1 MDDPDPAGNIIL
13 QLLLLLVLILVNAFF
28 AMSEIAVISLNDN
41 KIQKMAEEGHKKAKQ
56 ILRLTENS
64 SNFLSTIQIGVT
76 LAGFLTSASA
86 SQTFADKLATAIA
99 QPKVVA
105 VIPYSVISGF
115 AMVVITLIMSY
126 FSLVLGE
133 LVPKKIAMQKPEKV
147 SFLAVGPLLFVAK
160 ITKPVVKFLSFS
172 TNLVVRLFGFDPNAD
187 EEDVTAEEI
196 RMMVDVGEE
205 KGVIENTQKEMINN
219 IFEFDDMDVGDIM
232 THRTEMF
239 AVEVDDPLEDVVK
252 ISMEEGYSRIPVY
265 DDDPDNIIG
274 IAYVKDLL
282 KYVGRSLPKDRTLRD
297 IMRKAY
303 YVPETKHCDELFKE
317 MIESHVQ
324 MAIVVDEY
332 GGTAG
337 LVTLEDVL
345 ESIVGNI
352 QDEYDNEDEEI
363 SKINDTTFT
372 IDGITDLDEVDELI
386 GADLPEGDYDTLGG
400 FITSQL
406 GFLPGDGEMNV
417 VEYENIRF
425 TVLSVEERRI
435 GKVRVEILPQGEAPV
450 EEPDAGEK
458 KRRRLLHERD
468 AEETSEENAGPKD

>member
-282 KYVGRSLPKDRTLRD
+282 KYVGRSFPR
-297 IMRKAY
+297 
-303 YVPETKHCDELFKE
+303 
-317 MIESHVQ
+317 IEPC
-324 MAIVVDEY
+324 AISC
-332 GGTAG
+332 A
-337 LVTLEDVL
+337 
-345 ESIVGNI
+345 
-352 QDEYDNEDEEI
+352 
-363 SKINDTTFT
+363 
-372 IDGITDLDEVDELI
+372 
-386 GADLPEGDYDTLGG
+386 
-400 FITSQL
+400 
-406 GFLPGDGEMNV
+406 
-417 VEYENIRF
+417 
-425 TVLSVEERRI
+425 RRI
-435 GKVRVEILPQGEAPV
+435 TFRKPSTATSSS
-450 EEPDAGEK
+450 
-458 KRRRLLHERD
+458 RR
-468 AEETSEENAGPKD
+468 